1 MGLTPVVGCIYS
13 EDMTTT
19 TRPITFTAPVARQ
32 TWSKTRRF
40 DAGTRVHV
48 RTRRDGR
55 VTLTI
60 PGTLW
65 EITTTANAVA

>member
-1 MGLTPVVGCIYS
+1 MGLTPVVRCIYS
-13 EDMTTT
+13 KDMTTT
-19 TRPITFTAPVARQ
+19 TRPITFTAPVARKG
-32 TWSKTRRF
+32 WSKTRRF
-40 DAGTRVHV
+40 DSGTQVQV

-65 EITTTANAVA
+65 EITTNASAVA